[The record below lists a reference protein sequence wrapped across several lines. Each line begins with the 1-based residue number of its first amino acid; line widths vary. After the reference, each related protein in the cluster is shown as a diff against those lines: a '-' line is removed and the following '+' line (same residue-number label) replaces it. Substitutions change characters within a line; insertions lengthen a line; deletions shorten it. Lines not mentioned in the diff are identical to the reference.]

1 MRLRTVSPNQPG
13 WTRRRAGRG
22 FVYLDETG
30 LRLADLD
37 VQRCRGLVIPPA
49 WREVWICP
57 YENGHIQVTGTDD
70 AGRRQYLY
78 HPEWRRKQDEA
89 KHDRVLIFA
98 RQLPRA
104 RVRVAGDMQL
114 PGMPR
119 DKALA
124 TAFRLLDLG
133 LFRVGSEEYAED
145 NDSYGLAT
153 LRKAHVRIHRG
164 RAMFEFM
171 AKSGQEQLV
180 TVTDDAVRGAVETLR
195 RRRDGSQEL
204 LAWRDRIGWHD
215 ISSAD
220 INGYL
225 KSVLGGEV
233 SAKDF
238 RTWHG
243 TVLAAVALA
252 VSTHASE
259 TPSARKR
266 AIARAMREVGD
277 YLGNTPAVARASYV
291 DPRVIDLYE
300 DGITIEPTLRRLGEG
315 VDAGSPAT
323 HGLVEQAVLRMLRRA
338 PLAKS
343 RARRRRT

>member
-1 MRLRTVSPNQPG
+1 MRLRTASPNQPG

-22 FVYLDETG
+22 FVYVDQTG
-30 LRLADLD
+30 VRLTDID
-37 VQRCRGLVIPPA
+37 VQRCRSLVIPPA

-78 HPEWRRKQDEA
+78 HLEWRRKQDEA
-89 KHDRVLIFA
+89 KHDRVLTFA
-98 RQLPRA
+98 RRLPAA
-104 RVRVAGDMQL
+104 RERVADDIQL

-133 LFRVGSEEYAED
+133 LFRVGGESYAEE

-153 LRKAHVRIHRG
+153 LRKDHVRVQGG
-164 RAMFEFM
+164 RVLFEFM

-180 TVTDDAVRGAVETLR
+180 TVADDVVRAAVETLR
-195 RRRDGSQEL
+195 RRRNGSEEL
-204 LAWRDRIGWHD
+204 LAWRDRAGWND

-220 INGYL
+220 INDYL

-238 RTWHG
+238 RTWHA

-252 VSTHASE
+252 VSTHASD
-259 TPSARKR
+259 TPTARKR

-338 PLAKS
+338 PLARS
-343 RARRRRT
+343 RARRRRL

>member
-1 MRLRTVSPNQPG
+1 VYVDQTGVRLT
-13 WTRRRAGRG
+13 
-22 FVYLDETG
+22 DI
-30 LRLADLD
+30 D
-37 VQRCRGLVIPPA
+37 VQRCRSLVIPPA

-78 HPEWRRKQDEA
+78 HLEWRRKQDEA
-89 KHDRVLIFA
+89 KHDRVLTFA
-98 RQLPRA
+98 RRLPAA
-104 RVRVAGDMQL
+104 RERVADDIQL

-133 LFRVGSEEYAED
+133 LFRVGGESYAEE

-153 LRKAHVRIHRG
+153 LRKDHVRVQGG
-164 RAMFEFM
+164 RVLFEFM

-180 TVTDDAVRGAVETLR
+180 TVVDDVVRAAVETLR
-195 RRRDGSQEL
+195 RRRDGSEEL
-204 LAWRDRIGWHD
+204 LAWRDRAGWND

-220 INGYL
+220 INDYL

-238 RTWHG
+238 RTWHA

-252 VSTHASE
+252 VSTHASD
-259 TPSARKR
+259 TPTARKR

-323 HGLVEQAVLRMLRRA
+323 HGVVEQAVLRMLRRA
-338 PLAKS
+338 PLA
-343 RARRRRT
+343 